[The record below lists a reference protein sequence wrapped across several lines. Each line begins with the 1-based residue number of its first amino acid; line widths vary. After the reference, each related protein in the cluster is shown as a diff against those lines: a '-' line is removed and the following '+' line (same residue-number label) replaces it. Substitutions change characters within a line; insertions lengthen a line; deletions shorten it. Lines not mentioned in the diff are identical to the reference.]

1 MRIPVD
7 WLNEYVPNKLSV
19 KELAFI
25 LTNVGLEVE
34 AIEEGGTTGEPQ
46 ITQIA
51 PIASACGGRNGRT
64 AISAVFDIKVT
75 PNRGDCLSVLGVA
88 RELAMRL
95 RQSLPER
102 EPKVA
107 ETGPAAESLVRVT
120 LDDPAL
126 CPRYSAR
133 VVRGVKIGPSPE
145 WAQRR
150 LERCGLRP
158 INNVVDATNLVM
170 MELGQPL
177 HAFDYALV
185 RRESDRSDG
194 SDGPECAVPEII
206 VRRAREG
213 ERLVTID
220 GEERSLTPDILLITD
235 PSGPIALAGIMG
247 GSSTEIHDG
256 TTEVLLESAH
266 FDPLTIRRGAKALGM
281 STEASYRFERT
292 VDPGGTVR
300 ALNRAC
306 EMIAEFNVS
315 PVEVAAGV
323 VDAYPKPI
331 REREIALRPARV
343 NALLGL
349 KLSAAGIAKQ
359 LRWLGLEPLPPSP
372 SPQAERGRPGALAV
386 RVPTFRQDLV
396 EEIDLV
402 EEVARV
408 HGYEDI
414 GETLPRGS
422 AGVGGLPPEL
432 AFEREV
438 RHLLRG
444 MGLSE
449 TVTSSLESAAGHERL
464 ALPEGHPLRRA
475 VAISNWKTADRTQL
489 RTTLLTSLLE
499 VVALNWRQ
507 GVEDVSIFD
516 LGRVYLPQGAAGQ
529 AEALQRAGGQ
539 ACGTE
544 ELHRE
549 RQAEALRLRSGQAC
563 GPQALPD
570 QPQHLGIAVT
580 GAMTRGRWAVPQE
593 LARWD
598 FYALKGV
605 IENLIEATARA
616 EAEFEPGVEPWL
628 RRGRAARVSAGGDP
642 VGSMGELAG
651 EVRAVHDLPD
661 PVFIAELD
669 LDALRRVR
677 ADEPRFQPMSR
688 FPSVTRDV
696 AFLLPREVPA
706 AEAGRV
712 IQEAAGE
719 EVESVS
725 LFDAF
730 EGKPLPAGK
739 RNLAYSL
746 VFRRAD
752 RTLTDEEADAS
763 MERIRAALREKL
775 GAQIRE

>member
-19 KELAFI
+19 RELAFI

-46 ITQIA
+46 IT
-51 PIASACGGRNGRT
+51 PIAQIGERPSPQRRGERRDGTEAILPPSAGT
-64 AISAVFDIKVT
+64 AAVFDIKVT

-95 RQSLPER
+95 RQSLPEG
-102 EPKVA
+102 EPNVT
-107 ETGPAAESLVRVT
+107 ETGPPTESLVKVT
-120 LDDPAL
+120 LDDPAG

-133 VVRGVKIGPSPE
+133 VVRGVRIGPSPE

-150 LERCGLRP
+150 LELCGLRP

-185 RRESDRSDG
+185 HKRDAAAGAHGQAPLQGGQTGAD
-194 SDGPECAVPEII
+194 VPEII

-220 GEERSLTPDILLITD
+220 GDERELTPEILLITD

-266 FDPLTIRRGAKALGM
+266 FDPGTIRRGARALGM

-300 ALNRAC
+300 ALDRAC
-306 EMIAEFNVS
+306 ELMAEFNVA
-315 PVEVAAGV
+315 PVDVAAGV

-331 REREIALRPARV
+331 REREIELRPARV

-349 KLSAAGIAKQ
+349 TLSARQMAEH
-359 LRWLGLEPLPPSP
+359 LRWLKLEPLPPSP
-372 SPQAERGRPGALAV
+372 SPKAERGRPGTLAV

-414 GETLPRGS
+414 AETLPRAS

-449 TVTSSLESAAGHERL
+449 TVTSSLESAEGHERL
-464 ALPEGHPLRRA
+464 ALPEDHPLRRA
-475 VAISNWKTADRTQL
+475 VAISNWKTVDRTQL

-499 VVALNWRQ
+499 VVALNRRQ
-507 GVEDVSIFD
+507 GVADVSIFD
-516 LGRVYLPQGAAGQ
+516 LGRVYLPAAP
-529 AEALQRAGGQ
+529 E
-539 ACGTE
+539 
-544 ELHRE
+544 
-549 RQAEALRLRSGQAC
+549 
-563 GPQALPD
+563 ALPD
-570 QPQHLGIAVT
+570 QPQHLGVAVT

-598 FYALKGV
+598 FYALIGM
-605 IENLIEATARA
+605 IENLVEATARA
-616 EAEFEPGVEPWL
+616 EAQFEPGVEPWL
-628 RRGRAARVSAGGDP
+628 RPGRSARVSVGGVV

-651 EVRAVHDLPD
+651 GVRAVYDLPD

-669 LDALRRVR
+669 LEALQRVG
-677 ADEPRFQPMSR
+677 ADEPRFQPMGR

-706 AEAGRV
+706 ADAGRV

-719 EVESVS
+719 EVELIS

-746 VFRRAD
+746 VFRRTD

-763 MERIRAALREKL
+763 MERIRAALRDKL

>member
-7 WLNEYVPNKLSV
+7 WLKEYVPNELSV
-19 KELAFI
+19 RELAFI

-34 AIEEGGTTGEPQ
+34 AIEEAGVT
-46 ITQIA
+46 
-51 PIASACGGRNGRT
+51 
-64 AISAVFDIKVT
+64 AVFDIKVT

-88 RELAMRL
+88 RELAMRS
-95 RQSLPER
+95 RQALPEC
-102 EPKVA
+102 EPEIT
-107 ETGPAAESLVRVT
+107 ETGPAAQSLAKVT
-120 LDDPAL
+120 LDDPLL

-145 WAQRR
+145 WARRR
-150 LERCGLRP
+150 LELCGLRP

-170 MELGQPL
+170 VELGQPL
-177 HAFDYALV
+177 HAFDYQLV
-185 RRESDRSDG
+185 RGKSDRSDG
-194 SDGPECAVPEII
+194 LKPAVAEII

-220 GEERSLTPDILLITD
+220 GEEREVTPEILLITD

-266 FDPLTIRRGAKALGM
+266 FDPLTIRRGARALGM

-300 ALNRAC
+300 ALDRAC
-306 EMIAEFNVS
+306 ELIVEFCQS
-315 PVEVAAGV
+315 PVAIARGV
-323 VDAYPKPI
+323 VDAYPNPVQ
-331 REREIALRPARV
+331 EREIALRPARV

-349 KLSAAGIAKQ
+349 ALTPRQIAEH
-359 LRWLGLEPLPPSP
+359 LRWLKLEVKEGGEL
-372 SPQAERGRPGALAV
+372 LV
-386 RVPTFRQDLV
+386 RAPTFRPDLV

-414 GETLPRGS
+414 AETLPQGS

-449 TVTSSLESAAGHERL
+449 TVTSSLESA
-464 ALPEGHPLRRA
+464 EGHDRLRLPPDHALRRP

-489 RTTLLTSLLE
+489 RTTLVTSLLD
-499 VVALNWRQ
+499 VVALNRRQ
-507 GVEDVSIFD
+507 GVEEVSVFD
-516 LGRVYLPQGAAGQ
+516 LGRVYLRAHAAG
-529 AEALQRAGGQ
+529 AG
-539 ACGTE
+539 
-544 ELHRE
+544 R
-549 RQAEALRLRSGQAC
+549 
-563 GPQALPD
+563 GPALPD
-570 QPQHLGIAVT
+570 QPQHLGIAVS
-580 GAMTRGRWAVPQE
+580 GAMTAGRWAVPQA
-593 LARWD
+593 LARWE

-605 IENLIEATARA
+605 VENLIEAVTRKP
-616 EAEFEPGVEPWL
+616 AEFAPEEQPWL
-628 RRGRAARVSAGGDP
+628 QPGRAARVSVAGTVIGY
-642 VGSMGELAG
+642 MG
-651 EVRAVHDLPD
+651 EVRAEVREAYDLPD
-661 PVFIAELD
+661 LVFVAELE
-669 LDALRRVR
+669 LEALQGEA
-677 ADEPRFQPMSR
+677 ADEPTYRPVSR
-688 FPSVTRDV
+688 FPAVTRDV
-696 AFLLPREVPA
+696 AFLVSRDVPA
-706 AEAGRV
+706 ERARRV
-712 IQEAAGE
+712 IEEAAGE
-719 EVESVS
+719 EAESVR

-730 EGKPLPAGK
+730 EGKPLAAGV

-752 RTLTDEEADAS
+752 RTLTDEEVDAS
-763 MERIRAALREKL
+763 MEQIRAALREGL
-775 GAQIRE
+775 RAQIRE